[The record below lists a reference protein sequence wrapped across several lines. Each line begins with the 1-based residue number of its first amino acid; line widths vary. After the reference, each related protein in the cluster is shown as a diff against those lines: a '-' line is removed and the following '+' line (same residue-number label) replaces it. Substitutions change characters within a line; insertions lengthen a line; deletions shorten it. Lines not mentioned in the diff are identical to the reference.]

1 MTVNNTTGHLWLARI
16 AGAAGITS
24 AAAIISADALKSGQ
38 WQLDNV
44 LMIGVIGVTVAA
56 GHLIWRAIRE
66 WKIASAMGFALLFCL
81 GTGVTLYNSVGRQ
94 AASADAAA
102 LKAQSIN
109 DRIERR
115 RADLEQ
121 ARTDLREADARV
133 AEETKTGCKRICEG
147 WTARAEAIRSTI
159 PNIEA
164 ELLELGPPVPVA
176 PKAGR
181 VAQLLAWG
189 GYDEASTKELLQ
201 LVDPFLLALWAEL
214 TAIVALGYGFPSH
227 SPIAP
232 QREPSAAR
240 AARGAIETDPP
251 PAARSETKP
260 ETVARSETVASLRY
274 TRRSAEADLRAIV
287 QSGETVPSQDA
298 LAERWDVP
306 KGTVSRWLGDF
317 EERGIIVRETV
328 GRRKTVSAR

>member
-1 MTVNNTTGHLWLARI
+1 MTINNTTGHLWLARI
-16 AGAAGITS
+16 AGAAGIGS

-38 WQLDNV
+38 WQLDNI

-66 WKIASAMGFALLFCL
+66 WKIASAIGFAILFCL

-109 DRIERR
+109 DRIYRR

-121 ARTDLREADARV
+121 ARTDLLEADARV
-133 AEETKTGCKRICEG
+133 AAETKTGCKRICED
-147 WTARAEAIRSTI
+147 WTRRAQTIRSEI
-159 PNIEA
+159 PIIEA
-164 ELLELGPPVPVA
+164 ELLDLGPPVPVA

-227 SPIAP
+227 SPIAT
-232 QREPSAAR
+232 QREPS

-274 TRRSAEADLRAIV
+274 TRRTAEADLRSIV
-287 QSGETVPSQDA
+287 QSGKTVPSQDA

-306 KGTVSRWLGDF
+306 KGTVSRWLSSF